1 MNLAGKRLLIC
12 EEALIR
18 YEGHFH
24 AWVKSIKHI
33 NEQAGVQVEIAGS
46 KFINPKIEKDLGAKR
61 VYSKNSWDNIYH
73 YPQPWK
79 RYLGVLKHNRL
90 IYKESNRFL
99 ESIDPVDCVLIP
111 AARIHHLIAWRRLCK
126 KFLGKKFKRLVIFI
140 ITSEAV
146 YNEDYSQ
153 YSFKK
158 SSNLIRYVLRSFKK
172 EIASGEV
179 VFAGDSH
186 ITSEEYKTL
195 SNVPFKLFPSPGM
208 ALSQALVSTTPKNP
222 PSDELVFSIL
232 GLSVYDKGID
242 VWQEAVIRY
251 LDRHVSDKVKF
262 VFQWAQPTVSYDCK
276 RIFPDERL
284 LNSDRVTIL
293 HEILSEEDYTHYF
306 KNSDFIVLPYRLKTY
321 FNRTSGVLVEA
332 ACSGIPVI
340 VTENTWLSWAMKEYG
355 VGLTA
360 KEGDVDDLY
369 NKLLYAINN
378 HQQLKR
384 EAEERKHLALDRHS
398 TERYL
403 HCLWN
408 GKGNED
414 SP

>member
-12 EEALIR
+12 EEALMH
-18 YEGHFH
+18 YDGHFH

-33 NEQAGVQVEIAGS
+33 NEQAGVKVETAGS
-46 KFINPKIEKDLGAKR
+46 KFINETIEKDLSAKR

-73 YPQPWK
+73 CPQPWK
-79 RYLGVLKHNRL
+79 RYLGVIKHNRL
-90 IYKESNRFL
+90 IYKETKTFL
-99 ESIDPVDCVLIP
+99 ESIDPADCVLVP

-146 YNEDYSQ
+146 YNEDYTQ

-158 SSNLIRYVLRSFKK
+158 SSNLIKHVLRSFKD

-179 VFAGDSH
+179 VFAGDSQ

-208 ALSQALVSTTPKNP
+208 ALSQALLSSNEPRPGNN
-222 PSDELVFSIL
+222 ELVFSIL

-242 VWQEAVIRY
+242 AWQEVVIRF
-251 LDRHVSDKVKF
+251 LERNSSENVKF
-262 VFQWAQPTVSYDCK
+262 VFQWAQPTISYEGE
-276 RIFPDERL
+276 RIYPDERL
-284 LNSDRVTIL
+284 INSDKVTVL
-293 HEILSEEDYTHYF
+293 REILSEQDYNSYF

-321 FNRTSGVLVEA
+321 FNRTSGVMVEA

-360 KEGDVDDLY
+360 KEADVDDLY
-369 NKLLYAINN
+369 NKLLYAIN
-378 HQQLKR
+378 HQKQLKK
-384 EAEERKHLALDRHS
+384 EAEARRPLALECHS
-398 TERYL
+398 TEKYL

-408 GKGNED
+408 GKGHEEGY
-414 SP
+414 